1 MEDCT
6 LPSAAFSALPVD
18 ILRKVF
24 LFVGP
29 NVLSKIALTHVCK
42 HWRTTALEFPLMW
55 THLDLD
61 YLSGLATVAM
71 VLQRS
76 KGLPLSLHCSIWT
89 ALRHSVC
96 VSEIRR
102 TCEVDF
108 SIDSYSQL
116 TVRHFLE
123 NTSAPVLIRCSLEF
137 STYEIQAPSIFKKQH
152 PLLRDLSLTS
162 CRMAY
167 TAGNYFGL
175 RRLEIR
181 CTVEPDL
188 TYPEDECLVELFKW
202 SPDLEE
208 VVLHSCAVHPQLT
221 KAYVGDGRRTNITHL
236 PKLRLMDLRLRT
248 SNIHAIASSIRPSSD
263 LSLNIV
269 ASICPATP
277 EDEQILSE
285 HSPLMAAAL
294 NRAQAIVLDG
304 RALTMA
310 AFMDVDLRNESMRVQ
325 LDYPHPLNFY
335 NVLLKPTIT
344 SDMLPNLRR
353 LRFRHTSA
361 EDVVTILRSLPSVTT
376 LELCVDE
383 SEGFSCRDI
392 LSVLEAEIRS
402 GTSLCQALQTLSF
415 DDARLDSIS
424 RATLVQLRA
433 LLPNLRRLALY
444 RCEVEV
450 GLEATLGALSTF
462 DVVEWSEHE
471 ISSS

>member
-1 MEDCT
+1 MGDCT
-6 LPSAAFSALPVD
+6 LPPASFHALPID

-29 NVLSKIALTHVCK
+29 NVLSKIALTHICK
-42 HWRTTALEFPLMW
+42 YWRTTALEFPLMW

-102 TCEVDF
+102 TREVDF
-108 SIDSYSQL
+108 SVDSYSQL

-123 NTSAPVLIRCSLEF
+123 NTAAPVLVRCSLVS
-137 STYEIQAPSIFKKQH
+137 STYEVQAPSIFKKQH

-181 CTVEPDL
+181 CIIEPNL
-188 TYPEDECLVELFKW
+188 TYPEDGCLVELFKW

-221 KAYVGDGRRTNITHL
+221 KSYVGDGDSTNIIHL
-236 PKLRLMDLRLRT
+236 PKLRFMDLRLRT

-263 LSLNIV
+263 LLLNIV
-269 ASICPATP
+269 ASTCPAAP

-294 NRAQAIVLDG
+294 NKAHAVVLDG
-304 RALTMA
+304 KALTMS
-310 AFMDVDLRNESMRVQ
+310 AFTDVDLRNECMRIQ
-325 LDYPHPLNFY
+325 LDYTHPHSFY
-335 NVLLKPTIT
+335 DVLLKSSVT
-344 SDMLPNLRR
+344 SDILPRLER
-353 LRFRHTSA
+353 LRLRHISA
-361 EDVVTILRSLPSVTT
+361 GDAVSILHSIPSISV
-376 LELCVDE
+376 LDLCVDE
-383 SEGFSCRDI
+383 SEGYSCRDI
-392 LSVLEAEIRS
+392 LSALEAEVRVNPQLFS
-402 GTSLCQALQTLSF
+402 GLQTLSM
-415 DDARLDSIS
+415 DGAGLDIIS

-433 LLPNLRRLALY
+433 LLPNLRHLALY
-444 RCEVEV
+444 RCKVEV
-450 GLEATLGALSTF
+450 GIEATLGALSTF
-462 DVVEWSEHE
+462 DVVDWFEDE
-471 ISSS
+471 IFSF